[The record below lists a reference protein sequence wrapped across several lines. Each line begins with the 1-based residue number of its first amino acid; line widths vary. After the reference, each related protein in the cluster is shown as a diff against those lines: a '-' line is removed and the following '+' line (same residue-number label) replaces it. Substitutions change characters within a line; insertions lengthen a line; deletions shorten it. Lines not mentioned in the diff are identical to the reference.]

1 MLTAANNEMLTRVGP
16 GTPMGNL
23 MREYW
28 IPACLSSELKAD
40 GEPMRLML
48 LGEVAWGG
56 SDGVIE
62 TMTPSSS
69 STRSFGPSTPS
80 SKSRRYRSTV

>member
-1 MLTAANNEMLTRVGP
+1 MLTVANNEMLTRVGP

-28 IPACLSSELKAD
+28 TPACLSSELKAD

-48 LGEVAWGG
+48 LGE
-56 SDGVIE
+56 
-62 TMTPSSS
+62 
-69 STRSFGPSTPS
+69 
-80 SKSRRYRSTV
+80 